1 MSYKFGKLAI
11 NKSELCLANVLQAG
25 QSFRWIWDE
34 KLNQYSTTMKIGQQ
48 EKYSVVI
55 LRQDEENEIL
65 EFVAVGDCGNQDA
78 LKTHLM
84 KYFRL
89 DVSLKHLF
97 DNVWIPSD
105 KAFAKLSPQGIRI
118 LAQEP
123 WETLISFI
131 CSSNNNISRITRMC
145 NSLCSNFGNLITT
158 IDGVAYHSFPT
169 SEELTSRATEAKLRE
184 LGFGYRAKYIIETA
198 RKLVK
203 DKAEANITS
212 DTTYLQS
219 ICKDAQY
226 EDVREHLMSYNGVG
240 PKVADCVC
248 LMGLHMDGIVP
259 VDVHV
264 SRIAKRDYQISA
276 NKNHLKELRTKY
288 NALPI
293 SRKKINL
300 ELDHIRLMLFKKWGS
315 YAGWA
320 QGVLFSKEIGGT
332 SGSTTTGAIK
342 KRKWDMIK
350 ETEAIVTKQMK
361 LKVELSDLHIKE
373 AKID

>member
-1 MSYKFGKLAI
+1 MSYKFGKLAV

-34 KLNQYSTTMKIGQQ
+34 KLNQYSTTMKIGKQQ
-48 EKYSVVI
+48 NYSVVI
-55 LRQDEENEIL
+55 LRQNEDKELL
-65 EFVAVGDCGNQDA
+65 EFAAVGDYGGLDA

-97 DNVWIPSD
+97 DNVWIPND
-105 KAFAKLSPQGIRI
+105 KKFAKLSPQGIRI

-145 NSLCSNFGNLITT
+145 NSLCSNFGNLIST
-158 IDGVAYHSFPT
+158 INGVTYHSFPT
-169 SEELTSRATEAKLRE
+169 SEELASRATEARLRE

-198 RKLVK
+198 RKLAK
-203 DKAEANITS
+203 DKAVLNIAC
-212 DTTYLQS
+212 DTEYLQNL
-219 ICKDAQY
+219 CKDTQY
-226 EDVREHLMSYNGVG
+226 EDVREHIMSYNGVG

-248 LMGLHMDGIVP
+248 LMGLQMDGIVP

-264 SRIAKRDYQISA
+264 SRIAKRDYQIFA
-276 NKNHLKELRTKY
+276 NKNHTKELRAKY
-288 NALPI
+288 DALPI
-293 SRKKINL
+293 TRKKINP
-300 ELDHIRLMLFKKWGS
+300 ELDYIRLLLFNKWGS

-320 QGVLFSKEIGGT
+320 QGVLFSKEVGGT
-332 SGSTTTGAIK
+332 SGSTTSGEIK
-342 KRKWDMIK
+342 KRKWNMIK
-350 ETEAIVTKQMK
+350 ETEQIVTKQVK
-361 LKVELSDLHIKE
+361 SKVELAEVHIRE

>member
-1 MSYKFGKLAI
+1 MSYKFGVLTV

-34 KLNQYSTTMKIGQQ
+34 KLNQYSTTMKVGKR
-48 EKYSVVI
+48 ENYSVVI
-55 LRQDEENEIL
+55 LRQNGDKNLI
-65 EFVAVGDCGNQDA
+65 EFAAIGDYGGQDA
-78 LKTHLM
+78 LKTHLTE
-84 KYFRL
+84 YFRL

-97 DNVWIPSD
+97 DNVWIPND
-105 KAFAKLSPQGIRI
+105 KTFAKLSPQGIRI

-145 NSLCSNFGNLITT
+145 NSLSSNFGNLITT
-158 IDGVAYHSFPT
+158 IDGVTYHSFPT
-169 SEELTSRATEAKLRE
+169 SEELASRGTETSLRE

-198 RKLVK
+198 KKLKK
-203 DKAEANITS
+203 DKADSNIAG
-212 DTTYLQS
+212 DTEYLQR

-276 NKNHLKELRTKY
+276 NKNHIRELRAKY
-288 NALPI
+288 NDLPI
-293 SRKKINL
+293 TRKKINL
-300 ELDHIRLMLFKKWGS
+300 ELDHIRLVFLKRWGS
-315 YAGWA
+315 HAGWA
-320 QGVLFSKEIGGT
+320 QGILFSKEVGAT
-332 SGSTTTGAIK
+332 SGSTTSGEIK
-342 KRKWDMIK
+342 KRKWSIVK
-350 ETEAIVTKQMK
+350 EVEQIATKQMA
-361 LKVELSDLHIKE
+361 LKVELAKVHIKE

>member
-1 MSYKFGKLAI
+1 MCYKFGKLAVD
-11 NKSELCLANVLQAG
+11 KSELCLANVLQGG

-34 KLNQYSTTMKIGQQ
+34 KLNQYSTTMKIGRQ
-48 EKYSVVI
+48 EDYSVVI
-55 LRQDEENEIL
+55 LRQKEDKGLL
-65 EFVAVGDCGNQDA
+65 EYAAVGDHGDQDA
-78 LKTHLM
+78 LKSHFM

-97 DNVWIPSD
+97 DNVWIPND
-105 KAFAKLSPQGIRI
+105 KMFAKLSPQGIRI

-145 NSLCSNFGNLITT
+145 NSLCSNFGNLITKL
-158 IDGVAYHSFPT
+158 DGVTYYSFPT
-169 SEELTSRATEAKLRE
+169 SEELATRATESGLRDF
-184 LGFGYRAKYIIETA
+184 GFGYRAKYIIETA
-198 RKLVK
+198 RKLAK
-203 DKAEANITS
+203 DKVDSGIAS
-212 DTTYLQS
+212 DTEYLQKL
-219 ICKDAQY
+219 CEDADY

-276 NKNHLKELRTKY
+276 NKNHIKELRAEY
-288 NALPI
+288 NVLPI
-293 SRKKINL
+293 TRKKINP
-300 ELDHIRLMLFKKWGS
+300 ELDYIRLMLLEKWGS
-315 YAGWA
+315 HAGWA
-320 QGVLFSKEIGGT
+320 QGVLFSKEVGGT
-332 SGSTTTGAIK
+332 SGSTTSGEIK
-342 KRKWDMIK
+342 KRKWDSLE
-350 ETEAIVTKQMK
+350 ETEQTITKQVK
-361 LKVELSDLHIKE
+361 LKVELSEIHIKE